1 MKSKIRKKFLV
12 IFLALL
18 FFVSL
23 GSGCS
28 QSSTQPAAPQS
39 TSPENIAPNIES
51 SPATQ
56 ETGNKAPD
64 FEATT
69 MSGEKISLS
78 ALKGKPVILNFWA
91 TWCPPCK
98 EEIPELNSFYQKY
111 KDRVIML
118 GIEIGEPKEEVEQFL
133 KNQSILYPIVLDSEQ
148 KSSISELYRISLVPT
163 TFIVDENG
171 KILNVILGSTTFEVL
186 SSFFPNE

>member
-1 MKSKIRKKFLV
+1 M
-12 IFLALL
+12 
-18 FFVSL
+18 
-23 GSGCS
+23 
-28 QSSTQPAAPQS
+28 
-39 TSPENIAPNIES
+39 
-51 SPATQ
+51 
-56 ETGNKAPD
+56 
-64 FEATT
+64 
-69 MSGEKISLS
+69 
-78 ALKGKPVILNFWA
+78 
-91 TWCPPCK
+91 
-98 EEIPELNSFYQKY
+98 NSFYQKY